1 MIIKIIK
8 YAGTNGVAF
17 IADFIFLVLLDTYTD
32 FKRSYIA
39 FFCYLLGTCVSFVLA
54 KNFVFG
60 RGWLAD
66 RPALE
71 FSAYFLGGI
80 IGAIITALA
89 FFLLAAIRRADLI
102 ILLSA
107 VEVYNIELETL
118 DSALIRLF
126 ILSKTSDLAS
136 VRISGNII

>member
-17 IADFIFLVLLDTYTD
+17 VADFIVLVLLDTYTD
-32 FKRSYIA
+32 INRSYIA

-80 IGAIITALA
+80 IGAIITAVA
-89 FFLLAAIRRADLI
+89 FILRAAINVNNILVQKI
-102 ILLSA
+102 I
-107 VEVYNIELETL
+107 
-118 DSALIRLF
+118 
-126 ILSKTSDLAS
+126 AS
-136 VRISGNII
+136 VFSFTTVFIYRNFIVFNDDRNN

>member
-17 IADFIFLVLLDTYTD
+17 VADFIVLVLLDTYTD
-32 FKRSYIA
+32 INRSYIA

-80 IGAIITALA
+80 IGAIITAMA
-89 FFLLAAIRRADLI
+89 FFILAAISVNNILI
-102 ILLSA
+102 QKI
-107 VEVYNIELETL
+107 I
-118 DSALIRLF
+118 
-126 ILSKTSDLAS
+126 AS
-136 VRISGNII
+136 VFSFTTVFIYRNFIVFNDDRNN

>member
-17 IADFIFLVLLDTYTD
+17 VADFIVLVLLDTYTD
-32 FKRSYIA
+32 IDRSYIA

-54 KNFVFG
+54 KNFVFN

-80 IGAIITALA
+80 IGAIITAVA
-89 FFLLAAIRRADLI
+89 FILLAAINVNNILVQKI
-102 ILLSA
+102 I
-107 VEVYNIELETL
+107 
-118 DSALIRLF
+118 
-126 ILSKTSDLAS
+126 AS
-136 VRISGNII
+136 VFSFTTVFIYRNFIVFNDDRNN

>member
-17 IADFIFLVLLDTYTD
+17 VADFIVLVLLDTYTD
-32 FKRSYIA
+32 IDRSYIA

-60 RGWLAD
+60 KGWLAD

-80 IGAIITALA
+80 IGAIITAVA
-89 FFLLAAIRRADLI
+89 FLLLAAINVNNILVQKI
-102 ILLSA
+102 I
-107 VEVYNIELETL
+107 
-118 DSALIRLF
+118 
-126 ILSKTSDLAS
+126 AS
-136 VRISGNII
+136 VFSFTTVFIYRNFIVFNDDRNN

>member
-17 IADFIFLVLLDTYTD
+17 VADFIVLVLLDTYTD
-32 FKRSYIA
+32 INRSYIA

-80 IGAIITALA
+80 IGAIITAVA
-89 FFLLAAIRRADLI
+89 FILLAAINVNNILVQKI
-102 ILLSA
+102 I
-107 VEVYNIELETL
+107 
-118 DSALIRLF
+118 
-126 ILSKTSDLAS
+126 AS
-136 VRISGNII
+136 VFSFTTVFIYRNFIVFNDDRNN

>member
-17 IADFIFLVLLDTYTD
+17 VADFIVLVLLDTYTD
-32 FKRSYIA
+32 INRSYIA

-60 RGWLAD
+60 GGWLAD

-80 IGAIITALA
+80 IGAIITAVA
-89 FFLLAAIRRADLI
+89 FILLAAINVNNILVQKI
-102 ILLSA
+102 I
-107 VEVYNIELETL
+107 
-118 DSALIRLF
+118 
-126 ILSKTSDLAS
+126 AS
-136 VRISGNII
+136 VFSFTTVFIYRNFIVFNDDRNN

>member
-17 IADFIFLVLLDTYTD
+17 VADFIVLVLLDTYTD
-32 FKRSYIA
+32 IERSYIA

-80 IGAIITALA
+80 IGAIITAVA
-89 FFLLAAIRRADLI
+89 FILLAAINVNNILVQKI
-102 ILLSA
+102 I
-107 VEVYNIELETL
+107 
-118 DSALIRLF
+118 
-126 ILSKTSDLAS
+126 AS
-136 VRISGNII
+136 VFSFTTVFIYRNFIVFNDDRNN

>member
-17 IADFIFLVLLDTYTD
+17 VADFIVLVLLDTYTD
-32 FKRSYIA
+32 IDRSFIA

-89 FFLLAAIRRADLI
+89 FILLAAINVNNILVQKI
-102 ILLSA
+102 I
-107 VEVYNIELETL
+107 
-118 DSALIRLF
+118 
-126 ILSKTSDLAS
+126 AS
-136 VRISGNII
+136 VFSFTTVFIYRNFIVFNDDRNN

>member
-17 IADFIFLVLLDTYTD
+17 VADFIFLVLLDTYTD
-32 FKRSYIA
+32 INRSYIA

-80 IGAIITALA
+80 IGAIITAVA
-89 FFLLAAIRRADLI
+89 FILLAAINVNNILVQKI
-102 ILLSA
+102 I
-107 VEVYNIELETL
+107 
-118 DSALIRLF
+118 
-126 ILSKTSDLAS
+126 AS
-136 VRISGNII
+136 VFSFTTVFIYRNFIVFNDDRNN

>member
-89 FFLLAAIRRADLI
+89 FFLLAAINVNNILVQKI
-102 ILLSA
+102 I
-107 VEVYNIELETL
+107 
-118 DSALIRLF
+118 
-126 ILSKTSDLAS
+126 AS
-136 VRISGNII
+136 VFSFTTVFIYRNFIVFNDDRNN

>member
-17 IADFIFLVLLDTYTD
+17 VADFIVLVLLDTYTD
-32 FKRSYIA
+32 INRSYIA

-80 IGAIITALA
+80 IGAIITAVA
-89 FFLLAAIRRADLI
+89 FILLAAINVDNILVQKI
-102 ILLSA
+102 I
-107 VEVYNIELETL
+107 
-118 DSALIRLF
+118 
-126 ILSKTSDLAS
+126 AS
-136 VRISGNII
+136 VFSFTTVFIYRNFIVFNDDRNN

>member
-17 IADFIFLVLLDTYTD
+17 VADFIVLVLLDTYTD
-32 FKRSYIA
+32 IDRSYIA

-80 IGAIITALA
+80 IGAIITAVA
-89 FFLLAAIRRADLI
+89 FILLAAINVNNILI
-102 ILLSA
+102 QKIIASIFSFTT
-107 VEVYNIELETL
+107 V
-118 DSALIRLF
+118 F
-126 ILSKTSDLAS
+126 IYRNFIVFNDD
-136 VRISGNII
+136 RNN

>member
-17 IADFIFLVLLDTYTD
+17 VADFIVLVLLDTYTD
-32 FKRSYIA
+32 INRSYIA

-89 FFLLAAIRRADLI
+89 FILLAAINVNNILI
-102 ILLSA
+102 QKI
-107 VEVYNIELETL
+107 I
-118 DSALIRLF
+118 
-126 ILSKTSDLAS
+126 AS
-136 VRISGNII
+136 VFSFTTVFIYRNFIVFNDDRNN

>member
-17 IADFIFLVLLDTYTD
+17 VADFIVLVLLDTYTD
-32 FKRSYIA
+32 IDRSYIA

-80 IGAIITALA
+80 IGAIITAVA
-89 FFLLAAIRRADLI
+89 FILLAAINVNNILVQKI
-102 ILLSA
+102 I
-107 VEVYNIELETL
+107 
-118 DSALIRLF
+118 
-126 ILSKTSDLAS
+126 AS
-136 VRISGNII
+136 VFSFTTVFIYRNFIVFNDCLLYTSPSPRD

>member
-17 IADFIFLVLLDTYTD
+17 VADFIVLVLLDTYTD
-32 FKRSYIA
+32 INRSYIA

-80 IGAIITALA
+80 IGAIITAVA
-89 FFLLAAIRRADLI
+89 FILLAAINVINILVQKI
-102 ILLSA
+102 I
-107 VEVYNIELETL
+107 
-118 DSALIRLF
+118 
-126 ILSKTSDLAS
+126 AS
-136 VRISGNII
+136 VFSFTTVFIYRNFIVFNDDRNN

>member
-17 IADFIFLVLLDTYTD
+17 VADFIVLVLLDTYTD
-32 FKRSYIA
+32 INRSYIA

-80 IGAIITALA
+80 IGAIITAMA
-89 FFLLAAIRRADLI
+89 FILLAAINVNNILVQKI
-102 ILLSA
+102 I
-107 VEVYNIELETL
+107 
-118 DSALIRLF
+118 
-126 ILSKTSDLAS
+126 AS
-136 VRISGNII
+136 VFSFTTVFIYRNFIVFNDDRNN

>member
-17 IADFIFLVLLDTYTD
+17 VADFIVLVLLDTYTD

-89 FFLLAAIRRADLI
+89 FILLAAINVNNILI
-102 ILLSA
+102 QKI
-107 VEVYNIELETL
+107 I
-118 DSALIRLF
+118 
-126 ILSKTSDLAS
+126 AS
-136 VRISGNII
+136 VFSFTTVFIYRNFIVFNDDRNN

>member
-17 IADFIFLVLLDTYTD
+17 VADFIVLVLLDAYTD
-32 FKRSYIA
+32 FNRSYIVL
-39 FFCYLLGTCVSFVLA
+39 FCYLLGTCVSFVLA

-80 IGAIITALA
+80 IGAIITAVA
-89 FFLLAAIRRADLI
+89 FFLLAAINVNNILVQKI
-102 ILLSA
+102 I
-107 VEVYNIELETL
+107 
-118 DSALIRLF
+118 
-126 ILSKTSDLAS
+126 AS
-136 VRISGNII
+136 VFSFTTVFIYRNFIVFNDDRNN

>member
-17 IADFIFLVLLDTYTD
+17 VADFIVLVLLDTYTD
-32 FKRSYIA
+32 INRSYIA

-80 IGAIITALA
+80 IGAIITAVA
-89 FFLLAAIRRADLI
+89 FLLLAAINVNNILVQKI
-102 ILLSA
+102 I
-107 VEVYNIELETL
+107 
-118 DSALIRLF
+118 
-126 ILSKTSDLAS
+126 AS
-136 VRISGNII
+136 VFSFTTVFIYRNFIVFNDDRNN

>member
-17 IADFIFLVLLDTYTD
+17 VADFIVLVLLDTYTD
-32 FKRSYIA
+32 INRSYIA

-80 IGAIITALA
+80 IGAIITAVA
-89 FFLLAAIRRADLI
+89 FILLAAINVNNILVQRI
-102 ILLSA
+102 I
-107 VEVYNIELETL
+107 
-118 DSALIRLF
+118 
-126 ILSKTSDLAS
+126 AS
-136 VRISGNII
+136 VFSFTTVFIYRNFIVFNDDRNN

>member
-17 IADFIFLVLLDTYTD
+17 VADFIVLVLLDTYTD
-32 FKRSYIA
+32 IDRSYIA

-80 IGAIITALA
+80 IGAIITAVA
-89 FFLLAAIRRADLI
+89 FILLAAINVNNILVQKI
-102 ILLSA
+102 I
-107 VEVYNIELETL
+107 
-118 DSALIRLF
+118 
-126 ILSKTSDLAS
+126 AS
-136 VRISGNII
+136 VFSFTTVFIYRNFIVFNDDRNN

>member
-17 IADFIFLVLLDTYTD
+17 VADFIILVLLDTYTD
-32 FKRSYIA
+32 IDRSYIA

-80 IGAIITALA
+80 IGAIITAAA
-89 FFLLAAIRRADLI
+89 FFLLAAINVNNILVQKI
-102 ILLSA
+102 I
-107 VEVYNIELETL
+107 
-118 DSALIRLF
+118 
-126 ILSKTSDLAS
+126 AS
-136 VRISGNII
+136 VFSFTTVFIYRNFIVFNDDRNN

>member
-17 IADFIFLVLLDTYTD
+17 VADFIVLVLIDTYTD
-32 FKRSYIA
+32 INRSYIA

-80 IGAIITALA
+80 IGAIITAVA
-89 FFLLAAIRRADLI
+89 FILLAAINVNNILVQKI
-102 ILLSA
+102 I
-107 VEVYNIELETL
+107 
-118 DSALIRLF
+118 
-126 ILSKTSDLAS
+126 AS
-136 VRISGNII
+136 VFSFTTVFIYRNFIVFNDDRNN